1 MREEVRAACRAFMR
15 QKEEEEERKAAEIRL
30 ELYHPKRLAG
40 LV

>member
-1 MREEVRAACRAFMR
+1 MREEVRVAFRAFMR
-15 QKEEEEERKAAEIRL
+15 QKEEEERKAAEIRL